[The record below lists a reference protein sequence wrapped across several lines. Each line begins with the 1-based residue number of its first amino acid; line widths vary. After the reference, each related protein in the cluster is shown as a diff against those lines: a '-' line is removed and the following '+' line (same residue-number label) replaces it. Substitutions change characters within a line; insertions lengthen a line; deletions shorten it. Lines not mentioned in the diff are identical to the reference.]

1 MNTMSTPAIEIQGL
15 TKDFPVGF
23 WRKRWRRS
31 LDNLTLQVEDGEVFG
46 FLGPNGAGKTT
57 TLKLLMGL
65 IFPTAG
71 SAQIRGRSIDD
82 VAMHRE
88 IGFLPEQPYFYDYLT
103 ARELLDYYAR
113 FFGYSAADRN
123 ERVKRFLELVGLG
136 AAADV
141 QLRKFSKGMLQ
152 RVGIAQAI
160 LHDPQVV
167 FLDEPM
173 SGLDPVGRREVRDI
187 ILALRQQGRTVFFS
201 THILTDA
208 EMLCDRVAVLL
219 NGKLQGVGSPG
230 DIVSIEVHGMEILFE
245 ARDGGRLPPKL
256 AERAT
261 KTGARYRIE
270 LPEVDL
276 YAALEQLR
284 ASEARILSVQ
294 PLRPTLEDYFFRLL
308 DRGKAGSHGVEV
320 NPQ

>member
-1 MNTMSTPAIEIQGL
+1 MSTPAIEILGL
-15 TKDFPVGF
+15 TKDYASGF
-23 WRKRWRRS
+23 WRKRLRRS
-31 LDNLTLQVEDGEVFG
+31 LDNLTFQVEEGEVFG

-71 SAQIRGRSIDD
+71 TARVRGRSIDD

-103 ARELLDYYAR
+103 GRELLDYYAR
-113 FFGYSAADRN
+113 FFGYAPAERR
-123 ERVKRFLELVGLG
+123 ERVARFLQRVGLSD
-136 AAADV
+136 AANV

-187 ILALRQQGRTVFFS
+187 ILDLKRQGRTVFFS
-201 THILTDA
+201 THILSDA
-208 EMLCDRVAVLL
+208 EMLCDRVAVLVG
-219 NGKLQGVGSPG
+219 GKLQGVGAPG
-230 DIVSIEVHGMEILFE
+230 EIVSMEVYAMEILFE
-245 ARDGGRLPPKL
+245 AREGRSLPGALAQHATQIGG
-256 AERAT
+256 
-261 KTGARYRIE
+261 RYRIE
-270 LPEVDL
+270 VPEAEL

-284 ASEARILSVQ
+284 ACDARILSVT
-294 PLRPTLEDYFFRLL
+294 PLRPTLEDYFFRLVG
-308 DRGKAGSHGVEV
+308 RGKAVARDAAEV
-320 NPQ
+320 TSR